1 VLALILLVV
10 SIGLAD
16 SLNPSTLAPA
26 LVLATGRDAERQLL
40 AFTFG
45 VFAVSFAGG
54 LAILLGPGTL
64 LLDALPHPDRQ
75 TRNVVEVV
83 GGLLLLALAAALWL
97 GRDRIARR
105 MNAPSSSDNNRGA
118 LALGAGLMAVE
129 LPTAVPYFAA
139 IAAILAE
146 HLALVTEIALLL
158 LYNVMFVAPLIALA
172 AVRRVADERA
182 VARLEAVGGWLRS
195 RAALLLAAL
204 LAVAG
209 VGVATVGVAGL
220 I

>member
-1 VLALILLVV
+1 
-10 SIGLAD
+10 
-16 SLNPSTLAPA
+16 
-26 LVLATGRDAERQLL
+26 
-40 AFTFG
+40 
-45 VFAVSFAGG
+45 
-54 LAILLGPGTL
+54 
-64 LLDALPHPDRQ
+64 
-75 TRNVVEVV
+75 
-83 GGLLLLALAAALWL
+83 
-97 GRDRIARR
+97 

-195 RAALLLAAL
+195 RAAVLLAAL
-204 LAVAG
+204 LALAG
-209 VGVATVGVAGL
+209 FGVATVGVAGL

>member
-1 VLALILLVV
+1 
-10 SIGLAD
+10 
-16 SLNPSTLAPA
+16 
-26 LVLATGRDAERQLL
+26 
-40 AFTFG
+40 

-83 GGLLLLALAAALWL
+83 GGLLLLALAVALWL

-204 LAVAG
+204 LALAG